1 MADKVLCR
9 FRGGQ
14 VSSRAAKRSWE
25 LGEFVNR
32 EEQSSTHLG
41 R

>member
-9 FRGGQ
+9 CAVAGRFHRE
-14 VSSRAAKRSWE
+14 AAKRSWE

-32 EEQSSTHLG
+32 KEQSST
-41 R
+41 